1 VQVSVEFDWDPR
13 KAEANERKHRVR
25 FEVAVKVFAD
35 PYREDFDAT
44 REGDG
49 EVRRKVVGRVNDRL
63 LSLVYTVRDGAFRVI
78 SARQANVQERRRYG
92 YR

>member
-1 VQVSVEFDWDPR
+1 MEFDWDPR

-35 PYREDFDAT
+35 PCREDFDVT

-49 EVRRKVVGRVNDRL
+49 EARRKVVGRVNDRL
-63 LSLVYTVRDGAFRVI
+63 LSLVYTVRDDAFRVI

>member
-1 VQVSVEFDWDPR
+1 VRVSVEFDWDPR
-13 KAEANERKHRVR
+13 NAEANERKHRVR

-35 PYREDFDAT
+35 PYREDFDP

-63 LSLVYTVRDGAFRVI
+63 LSLVYPVRDGVFRVI